1 MCIRDSG
8 EPEGGM
14 YVAWSGDSRYVAA
27 TTDSMCVCAV
37 WRVGERA
44 NETTRVAYL
53 YNHAHPCLP
62 VTFLPSD
69 PSVVVWAERGGRV
82 HAYDLRRAEARLRGA
97 RSENALEA
105 VDMSPPKSRGGSARG
120 GVSAAEAEDALM
132 YMLRDIPG
140 FEESLDEAGGGA
152 SSGRVPALTE
162 ARVASMDSEQRR
174 ARVEE
179 AKREKAALVRL
190 SLIHI

>member
-1 MCIRDSG
+1 VPIDGDARSAGVVLG

-44 NETTRVAYL
+44 SETTRVAYL

-82 HAYDLRRAEARLRGA
+82 HAYDLRRAEARARAPRARGA
-97 RSENALEA
+97 SRS
-105 VDMSPPKSRGGSARG
+105 
-120 GVSAAEAEDALM
+120 
-132 YMLRDIPG
+132 
-140 FEESLDEAGGGA
+140 
-152 SSGRVPALTE
+152 
-162 ARVASMDSEQRR
+162 RR
-174 ARVEE
+174 WT
-179 AKREKAALVRL
+179 
-190 SLIHI
+190 